1 MHVSLQFSTTTYQ
14 FRPRCRIWLNLSAC
28 RWPVLAPPR
37 ISSNLWLEATFH
49 AAAFF
54 LGQNIL
60 KHNRK
65 KMVFGVVA
73 QDDRLGVHEGG
84 CSDGVR
90 FSRAFDSLDV
100 GGLSQGRGF
109 EVNSGAFGATLNLA
123 ALKAALSRRRGYKR
137 CRTSLDSSFLLEE
150 T

>member
-1 MHVSLQFSTTTYQ
+1 LDARLIAEAIPEGYVRLWARKYMHLSLQFSTTTYQ

-37 ISSNLWLEATFH
+37 ISSNLRLEATFH

-65 KMVFGVVA
+65 KMVFGVV
-73 QDDRLGVHEGG
+73 RKMIG
-84 CSDGVR
+84 
-90 FSRAFDSLDV
+90 
-100 GGLSQGRGF
+100 
-109 EVNSGAFGATLNLA
+109 
-123 ALKAALSRRRGYKR
+123 
-137 CRTSLDSSFLLEE
+137 
-150 T
+150 